1 MSLPV
6 KTGNLIHTSTKAIDR
21 RAFFKKL
28 CALSASLAIPAGCSQ
43 SGDSVS
49 VDSAATPDTVTP
61 VSSSPALSRQAFED
75 TIDTVFS
82 VTHQTYGIVDL
93 QLKIV
98 DSEVF
103 IPEADQFVIS
113 LIGPDN
119 PALQEDSYAVYND
132 NLGDFELYIQ
142 PGEASNGQQFY
153 VAVFSL
159 LNS

>member
-1 MSLPV
+1 MSLPI
-6 KTGNLIHTSTKAIDR
+6 KTGNLIHTTSKVIDR

-49 VDSAATPDTVTP
+49 VDSATTDTVTP
-61 VSSSPALSRQAFED
+61 LSSSPALSRQAFEN

-119 PALQEDSYAVYND
+119 PTLQEDSYAVYND

-142 PGEASNGQQFY
+142 PGEASDGQQFY